1 MKIASQELDK
11 VIIFQENQVNELI
24 IENVGLFQRFLW
36 QILQQI
42 EGSCE
47 SSIFLTEEDKIL
59 SWEKNVEIIIN
70 PFQLDIN
77 QKKVLN
83 RLYQNMSNIVQEKGY
98 YLKLNELSSEII
110 NLLTEIEFDG
120 DISLNYSMNI
130 EPVQIFKMMDV
141 KIETEGKTLLEK
153 LTGYIKIV
161 SELLLYK
168 LIIFVNIKSYLNE
181 EELSLLY
188 QAAHYEK
195 VHLLLIESCERK
207 TLLKE
212 NRIIIDSDMCEIL

>member
-1 MKIASQELDK
+1 MKIASQELDRT
-11 VIIFQENQVNELI
+11 IIFQENQVNELI

-42 EGSCE
+42 EGSDE
-47 SSIFLTEEDKIL
+47 SSIFLTEGDKIL

-70 PFQLDIN
+70 PFQLDTN

-83 RLYQNMSNIVQEKGY
+83 RLYQNMFNIVQEKGY
-98 YLKLNELSSEII
+98 YLKLNELSAEII
-110 NLLTEIEFDG
+110 NLLSKIEFDG
-120 DISLNYSMNI
+120 DISLDYSMNI
-130 EPVQIFKMMDV
+130 EPVQLFKMMDV
-141 KIETEGKTLLEK
+141 KIETQGKTLLEK
-153 LTGYIKIV
+153 LIEYIKVV
-161 SELLLYK
+161 SELLQYK
-168 LIIFVNIKSYLNE
+168 LIIFVNIKSYLNL

-195 VHLLLIESCERK
+195 VNLLLIENCERK
-207 TLLKE
+207 ALLKE

>member
-1 MKIASQELDK
+1 MKIASQELEQ
-11 VIIFQENQVNELI
+11 VIVFQENQVNELI
-24 IENVGLFQRFLW
+24 IENVGLFQRFLY
-36 QILQQI
+36 QILQQL
-42 EGSCE
+42 EGSGE

-98 YLKLNELSSEII
+98 YLKLNELSAEII
-110 NLLTEIEFDG
+110 DLLTEIEFDG
-120 DISLNYSMNI
+120 DISLDYSMNI

-153 LTGYIKIV
+153 LTEYIKIV
-161 SELLLYK
+161 SELLQCK

-181 EELSLLY
+181 EELELLY
-188 QAAHYEK
+188 QAAHYAK
-195 VHLLLIESCERK
+195 VHLLLIESCERE

-212 NRIIIDSDMCEIL
+212 NRIIIDRDMCKIL